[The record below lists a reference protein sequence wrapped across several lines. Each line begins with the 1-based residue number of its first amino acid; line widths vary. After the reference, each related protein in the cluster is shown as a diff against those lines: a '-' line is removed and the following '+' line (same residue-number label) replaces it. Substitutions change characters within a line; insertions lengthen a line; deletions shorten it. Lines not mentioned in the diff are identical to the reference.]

1 MVCARLRA
9 TRSECVSPMAFVQKY
24 SRHVVILRR
33 CFWLP
38 VMFVRNECHELFAL
52 YILRS
57 LLEKDVCQDTR
68 PIWNMFF
75 PGDLCSRAAGVFFAC
90 SGLPFL
96 VADALAVPCC
106 PSATW
111 SPPLLDVAPRMR
123 GVCVSPWIH
132 QKLYKLQNL
141 GIG

>member
-1 MVCARLRA
+1 MCAGLSA
-9 TRSECVSPMAFVQKY
+9 TRSECVSPMVSVQKY

-33 CFWLP
+33 YIWLP
-38 VMFVRNECHELFAL
+38 VIFVRNDRHELLAL
-52 YILRS
+52 DLLRF

-68 PIWNMFF
+68 LVWNVFI
-75 PGDLCSRAAGVFFAC
+75 PDDLCSRAAGVLFAC

-106 PSATW
+106 PSAMW

-141 GIG
+141 GFG